1 MKSDR
6 LFSALRL
13 SALAGVYDTVFQC
26 KGGEIL
32 VLRVDVTRTEPRV
45 TLFGCQA
52 QHPLIDPDM
61 HVRIAYHDGKLLG
74 AALIDSIVQL
84 QLNPP
89 RILWFTDDE
98 VMAMQPCLSTV
109 TAPFAAAVPAHSI
122 VTDPTTVSSLTA
134 DCRLEPR
141 LSVPLHVS
149 SHHRPTV
156 SATPNEV
163 EMMDSDSESADAL
176 YTFEQY

>member
-1 MKSDR
+1 

-13 SALAGVYDTVFQC
+13 SIWTGVYDTVIQC

-32 VLRVDVTRTEPRV
+32 VLRVDVTSTEPRV
-45 TLFGCQA
+45 KLLGCQA
-52 QHPLIDPDM
+52 QHPLIDPEM
-61 HVRIAYHDGKLLG
+61 HVQIAYHDGKLLG
-74 AALIDSIVQL
+74 AALMDSIVQL
-84 QLNPP
+84 QLDPP

-98 VMAMQPCLSTV
+98 VMAMQPSLSTV
-109 TAPFAAAVPAHSI
+109 TAPFAAAVPAHI

-163 EMMDSDSESADAL
+163 EMMDSDSEYADTL
-176 YTFEQY
+176 NKFEQY